1 MENDVLERD
10 ELKSIQISP
19 HNSGGRA
26 LLDRM
31 VFSVCASECNLDF
44 N

>member
-10 ELKSIQISP
+10 ELKSILILP
-19 HNSGGRA
+19 HSSGDRS

-31 VFSVCASECNLDF
+31 AFSVCASECNLDF